1 MKARDLGIPFEGAT
15 GKNNSITDVDGVLV
29 GHSTIVE
36 GEGDLIVGK
45 GPIRTGVTAILPCGK
60 NLNEV
65 FAGYFAYNGNGEMTG
80 SAWIE
85 ESGLLKG
92 PICITNTHSV
102 GVVRDAVIE
111 WIFKEG
117 LAKQRIF
124 WSLSIVAETY
134 DGLLNDINGFHVTK
148 KHTFDALDSAKSGP
162 VSEGNVGGGTGMI
175 CHQFKGGI
183 GTSSRVIDEKHG
195 GYSVGVL
202 VQANYGLREHL
213 TIAGVPVGMEMKNDC
228 KPKFK
233 FEIKPNQENGSIIA
247 IIATNAP
254 LLPIQLKRLAKRV
267 PAGLA
272 RVGGYGG
279 NYSGDIFL
287 AFSTAN
293 IFQDGVNKEEKTRV
307 VTTLDNRH
315 ISSLFK
321 AVAEATEE
329 AIINALI
336 NAETMKG
343 INDNVVYSL
352 PHDKLKEIMKKHD
365 RLINTEK

>member
-1 MKARDLGIPFEGAT
+1 MKARDLGIPFEGTT
-15 GKNNSITDVDGVLV
+15 GKNNAITDVDGVLV
-29 GHSTIVE
+29 GHSNIVE
-36 GEGDLIVGK
+36 GDGELIVGE
-45 GPIRTGVTAILPCGK
+45 GPIRTGVTSIFPSGK
-60 NLNEV
+60 NLNDV
-65 FAGYFAYNGNGEMTG
+65 FASYFSYNGNGEMTG
-80 SAWIE
+80 TIWIE

-102 GVVRDAVIE
+102 GIVRDAIIK
-111 WIFKEG
+111 WYLRNN
-117 LAKQRIF
+117 LAKHRIF
-124 WSLSIVAETY
+124 WSIPVVAETY
-134 DGLLNDINGFHVTK
+134 DGLLNDINGFHVKEMTV
-148 KHTFDALDSAKSGP
+148 FEALDSACDGH
-162 VSEGNVGGGTGMI
+162 VLEGNVGGGTGMI

-195 GYSVGVL
+195 SYSVGVL

-213 TIAGVPVGMEMKNDC
+213 TIAGVPVGSELKNEC

-233 FEIKPNQENGSIIA
+233 FEKNTDQETGSIIV
-247 IIATNAP
+247 IVATNAP

-293 IFQDGVNKEEKTRV
+293 MSEDGKNKEEKARSI
-307 VTTLDNRH
+307 TTLDNKH
-315 ISSLFK
+315 ISALFK

-336 NAETMKG
+336 NAETMEG
-343 INDNVVYSL
+343 INGNIVYSL
-352 PHDKLKEIMKKHD
+352 PHDKLKEVMEKYN
-365 RLINTEK
+365 RLNSMDK

>member
-1 MKARDLGIPFEGAT
+1 MKARDLGIPFEGT
-15 GKNNSITDVDGVLV
+15 VGENNAITDVEGVLV
-29 GHSTIVE
+29 GHSTIID

-45 GPIRTGVTAILPCGK
+45 GPIRTGVTAVFPCGK
-60 NLNEV
+60 NLAEV
-65 FAGYFAYNGNGEMTG
+65 YSGYFSYNGNGEMTG
-80 SAWIE
+80 TAWIE

-102 GVVRDAVIE
+102 GTVRDAIIK
-111 WIFKEG
+111 WIMKND

-124 WSLSIVAETY
+124 WSLPVVAETY
-134 DGLLNDINGFHVTK
+134 DGLLNDINGFHIKDENV
-148 KHTFDALDSAKSGP
+148 FDALDTASYGQ
-162 VSEGNVGGGTGMI
+162 VIEGNVGGGTGMV

-195 GYSVGVL
+195 GYTVGVL
-202 VQANYGLREHL
+202 AQANYGLREHL
-213 TIAGVPVGMEMKNDC
+213 TVAGVPVGIEMKNDY

-233 FEIKPNQENGSIIA
+233 FETNQKQETGSIIV
-247 IIATNAP
+247 IVATNAP
-254 LLPIQLKRLAKRV
+254 LLPIQLRRLAKRV
-267 PAGLA
+267 SAGLA

-293 IFQDGVNKEEKTRV
+293 IFEDGVNKEEKTKTV
-307 VTTLDNRH
+307 VSLDNKH

-329 AIINALI
+329 AIVNALV
-336 NAETMKG
+336 NAETMEG
-343 INDNVVYSL
+343 INGNIVYSL
-352 PHDKLKEIMKKHD
+352 PHEPLIDILIKYN
-365 RLINTEK
+365 RLEKV